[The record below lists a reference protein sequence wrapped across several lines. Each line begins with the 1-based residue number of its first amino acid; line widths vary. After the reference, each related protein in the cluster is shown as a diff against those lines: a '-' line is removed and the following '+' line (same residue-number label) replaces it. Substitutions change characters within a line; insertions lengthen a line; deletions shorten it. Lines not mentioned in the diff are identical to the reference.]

1 MPVGQQ
7 LPAVPIR
14 EPARMT
20 ANPAPVRIEV
30 LGTDGAARH
39 GRLVTPHGTVETPVF
54 MPVGTQATVKGPAAC
69 PPHETPGAA
78 LLEAVRR
85 TLPWAERCRASH
97 RRPDQALFGI
107 VQGGTDVELRGRCAE
122 ALIAIG
128 FDGYAL
134 GGFSVGETATQ

>member
-39 GRLVTPHGTVETPVF
+39 GRLVTTHGTVETPVF
-54 MPVGTQATVKGPAAC
+54 MPVGTQATVKGL
-69 PPHETPGAA
+69 T
-78 LLEAVRR
+78 
-85 TLPWAERCRASH
+85 
-97 RRPDQALFGI
+97 PDQIAATGARILLAN
-107 VQGGTDVELRGRCAE
+107 TYHLTLRPGDETVA
-122 ALIAIG
+122 
-128 FDGYAL
+128 AL
-134 GGFSVGETATQ
+134 GGLHRFMA